1 MIGEVV
7 YDSRIKTPDM
17 NFSAIAVGKWGNIHE
32 CHQLEDRFDFAFYDF
47 RLSDNCVQYYR
58 FRNANNQS
66 TARKG
71 YGQYKLESNHTHYIF
86 FDDGTC
92 NSLNTGEF
100 ASNLARQISRGARR
114 RSQYFTHLC
123 FQCIYDC

>member
-1 MIGEVV
+1 
-7 YDSRIKTPDM
+7 M

-32 CHQLEDRFDFAFYDF
+32 CHQLEDRFDKVIIYITISIL
-47 RLSDNCVQYYR
+47 LSATFVYRISVQYYC
-58 FRNANNQS
+58 FRNSNNQS
-66 TARKG
+66 TVRKG

-123 FQCIYDC
+123 FRYSCDC